1 MKHICF
7 DKNRCTGCTAC
18 ESICPKKCIKMK
30 ESSEGFL
37 YPTINE
43 EICID
48 CGLCIKTC
56 PVNQIADGKNQIADK
71 YFIKAGYIVRIKDT
85 DLISRCTSG
94 GAFTAMANYVL
105 DQKGIVY
112 GAIYDDSMNVI
123 HQRIST
129 KSHVT
134 RLPGSKYVQSDI
146 SGIFAKVQLDILD
159 GYIVLFCGTPCQV
172 AGLVAFLGKKPS
184 NLFLVDLVCHGV
196 PSPKLWN
203 KYLKYQEEKY
213 GKLVYSNF
221 RSKYYGYHVTVME
234 ERYKSGKLLL
244 GSARTNM
251 MLKCYFKNAADR
263 ESCYNCSFKTI
274 ERMSDLTIF
283 DCWHA
288 GKINPELKDDTGYTS
303 VIVQSENGKKLL
315 LACSNLLDIYSADIQ
330 TLLKLD
336 GTMVMNS
343 VCRPIERDLFYKKL
357 NGNSIAKVV
366 NDLFPITKKDQMI
379 EKSKDIFHKVGIL
392 SLIKSLKKN

>member
-1 MKHICF
+1 MKNICF

-221 RSKYYGYHVTVME
+221 RSKYYV
-234 ERYKSGKLLL
+234 
-244 GSARTNM
+244 
-251 MLKCYFKNAADR
+251 F
-263 ESCYNCSFKTI
+263 
-274 ERMSDLTIF
+274 
-283 DCWHA
+283 
-288 GKINPELKDDTGYTS
+288 
-303 VIVQSENGKKLL
+303 
-315 LACSNLLDIYSADIQ
+315 
-330 TLLKLD
+330 
-336 GTMVMNS
+336 
-343 VCRPIERDLFYKKL
+343 
-357 NGNSIAKVV
+357 
-366 NDLFPITKKDQMI
+366 
-379 EKSKDIFHKVGIL
+379 
-392 SLIKSLKKN
+392 